1 MSPAH
6 MRWGYIT
13 RMRTSAFTLLVVT
26 LFALT
31 ACASGTTSATV
42 AAPAPVATSS
52 TTSAPRTVQPG
63 APGSDTRVLTPR
75 QADSLT
81 LPKHTAADVAFMTGM
96 ISHHRQALV
105 MTALV
110 ADRTPSR
117 DIRLLA
123 LRIELSQTDE
133 INLMK
138 SWLRDRGEPVP
149 GEGEHA
155 GHDMHEGHLMPG
167 MLTPAQI
174 ATLQAARGT
183 EFDKRFLEFM
193 IQHHEGAITMVAEL
207 FSSPGGGQ
215 GSEIYGF
222 ASDVDSDQQME
233 IARMR
238 RLLAERP

>member
-1 MSPAH
+1 
-6 MRWGYIT
+6 MRLLT
-13 RMRTSAFTLLVVT
+13 PAFTTVT
-26 LFALT
+26 VAALT
-31 ACASGTTSATV
+31 ACAMAPATTPAVS
-42 AAPAPVATSS
+42 AAPTAPVTA
-52 TTSAPRTVQPG
+52 ARTVQPG
-63 APGSDTRVLTPR
+63 APGSPTRVLSAR
-75 QADSLT
+75 QADTLT
-81 LPKHTAADVAFMTGM
+81 MPKHTAADVAFMTGM
-96 ISHHRQALV
+96 IAHHQQALV

-110 ADRTPSR
+110 TDRTTSR
-117 DIRLLA
+117 DLRLLA

-138 SWLRDRGEPVP
+138 SWLRTRGEPVP

-155 GHDMHEGHLMPG
+155 GHDMHAGHLMPG
-167 MLTPAQI
+167 MLTPEQL

-222 ASDVDSDQQME
+222 AADVDSDQQME

>member
-1 MSPAH
+1 
-6 MRWGYIT
+6 MRIH
-13 RMRTSAFTLLVVT
+13 TSSFAVIALGALAACATAPVVT
-26 LFALT
+26 
-31 ACASGTTSATV
+31 
-42 AAPAPVATSS
+42 PAPEPVAVAT
-52 TTSAPRTVQPG
+52 APTVQPG
-63 APGSDTRVLTPR
+63 APGTPSRVLTER
-75 QADSLT
+75 QTASLVT
-81 LPKHTAADVAFMTGM
+81 PKHTAADVAFMTGM
-96 ISHHRQALV
+96 IAHHQQALV

-110 ADRTPSR
+110 ADRTTAR

-123 LRIELSQTDE
+123 LRIELSQSDE

-138 SWLRDRGEPVP
+138 SWLRARAEPVP

-167 MLTPAQI
+167 MLTPEQI
-174 ATLQAARGT
+174 ATLQAARGI
-183 EFDKRFLEFM
+183 EFDKRFLEYM

-222 ASDVDSDQQME
+222 AADVDSDQQME

>member
-1 MSPAH
+1 
-6 MRWGYIT
+6 MR
-13 RMRTSAFTLLVVT
+13 SSSLSLVAVT
-26 LFALT
+26 LSALT
-31 ACASGTTSATV
+31 ACASGATS
-42 AAPAPVATSS
+42 APVATPTPVAASS
-52 TTSAPRTVQPG
+52 TTSTPRTVQPG
-63 APGSDTRVLTPR
+63 APGSDTRVLSAR
-75 QADSLT
+75 QADSLV
-81 LPKHTAADVAFMTGM
+81 LPKHTAADVSFMTGM
-96 ISHHRQALV
+96 IAHHQQALV

-110 ADRTPSR
+110 TDRTTSR

-133 INLMK
+133 ITLMK
-138 SWLRDRGEPVP
+138 SWLRDRAEPVP

-167 MLTPAQI
+167 MLTSAQI

-183 EFDKRFLEFM
+183 EFDTRFLDFM
-193 IQHHEGAITMVAEL
+193 IQHHEGAISMVAEL

>member
-1 MSPAH
+1 
-6 MRWGYIT
+6 MRLHT
-13 RMRTSAFTLLVVT
+13 TALSAVALA
-26 LFALT
+26 ALT
-31 ACASGTTSATV
+31 ACASATV
-42 AAPAPVATSS
+42 PQAAPAP
-52 TTSAPRTVQPG
+52 SAAARTVQPG
-63 APGSDTRVLTPR
+63 APGAATRVLTGP
-75 QADSLT
+75 QADSLVT
-81 LPKHTAADVAFMTGM
+81 PKHTAADIAFMTGM
-96 ISHHRQALV
+96 IAHHQQALV

-110 ADRTPSR
+110 ADRTTAR

-138 SWLRDRGEPVP
+138 SWLRTRGEPVP

-167 MLTPAQI
+167 MLSPEQI
-174 ATLQAARGT
+174 ATLQTARGT
-183 EFDKRFLEFM
+183 EFEKRFLEYM

-222 ASDVDSDQQME
+222 AADVDSDQQME

>member
-1 MSPAH
+1 
-6 MRWGYIT
+6 MRLHP
-13 RMRTSAFTLLVVT
+13 SAFSAV
-26 LFALT
+26 ALAALS
-31 ACASGTTSATV
+31 ACASAPAFAPTV
-42 AAPAPVATSS
+42 APTPVTA
-52 TTSAPRTVQPG
+52 ARTVQPG
-63 APGSDTRVLTPR
+63 APGSASRVLTER
-75 QADSLT
+75 QADSLVA
-81 LPKHTAADVAFMTGM
+81 PRHTAADVAFMTGM
-96 ISHHRQALV
+96 IAHHQQALV

-110 ADRTPSR
+110 ADRTTAR

-138 SWLRDRGEPVP
+138 SWLRARGEPVP

-167 MLTPAQI
+167 MLTPEQI
-174 ATLQAARGT
+174 ATLQAARGV
-183 EFDKRFLEFM
+183 EFEKRFLEFM

-222 ASDVDSDQQME
+222 AADVDSDQQME

>member
-1 MSPAH
+1 
-6 MRWGYIT
+6 MRLLT
-13 RMRTSAFTLLVVT
+13 RGLAAVALA
-26 LFALT
+26 ALT
-31 ACASGTTSATV
+31 ACASAPA
-42 AAPAPVATSS
+42 AAPAPSASPAT
-52 TTSAPRTVQPG
+52 PRTVQPG
-63 APGSDTRVLTPR
+63 APGAASRVLSVR
-75 QADSLT
+75 QADSLAK
-81 LPKHTAADVAFMTGM
+81 PKHTAADIAFMTGM
-96 ISHHRQALV
+96 IAHHQQALV

-110 ADRTPSR
+110 TDRTTSR
-117 DIRLLA
+117 DLRLLA

-138 SWLRDRGEPVP
+138 SWLRSRGEPVP

-155 GHDMHEGHLMPG
+155 GHDMHAGHLMPG
-167 MLTPAQI
+167 MLTPEQI
-174 ATLQAARGT
+174 ATLQAARGN

-222 ASDVDSDQQME
+222 AADVDSDQQME

>member
-1 MSPAH
+1 
-6 MRWGYIT
+6 
-13 RMRTSAFTLLVVT
+13 MRTFEPASLALALGLALSA
-26 LFALT
+26 
-31 ACASGTTSATV
+31 CR
-42 AAPAPVATSS
+42 APS
-52 TTSAPRTVQPG
+52 TGAVTVQPG
-63 APGSDTRVLTPR
+63 APGAPTRVLSAG
-75 QADSLT
+75 QADSLAK
-81 LPKHTAADVAFMTGM
+81 PKHTAADIAFMTGM
-96 ISHHRQALV
+96 IAHHQQALV

-110 ADRTPSR
+110 TDRTTSR
-117 DIRLLA
+117 DLRLLA

-138 SWLRDRGEPVP
+138 SWLRSRGEPVP

-155 GHDMHEGHLMPG
+155 GHDMHAGHLMPG
-167 MLTPAQI
+167 MLTPEQI
-174 ATLQAARGT
+174 ATLQAARGN

-222 ASDVDSDQQME
+222 AADVDSDQQME

>member
-1 MSPAH
+1 
-6 MRWGYIT
+6 MRLHT
-13 RMRTSAFTLLVVT
+13 FAFAAV
-26 LFALT
+26 ALAAPT
-31 ACASGTTSATV
+31 ACATAPAV
-42 AAPAPVATSS
+42 APAPAP
-52 TTSAPRTVQPG
+52 SAAARTVQPG
-63 APGSDTRVLTPR
+63 APGTASRVLTER
-75 QADSLT
+75 QTDSLVA
-81 LPKHTAADVAFMTGM
+81 PKHTAADVSFMTGM
-96 ISHHRQALV
+96 IAHHQQALV

-110 ADRTPSR
+110 ADRTTAR

-123 LRIELSQTDE
+123 LRIELSQSDE

-138 SWLRDRGEPVP
+138 SWLRARGEPVP

-155 GHDMHEGHLMPG
+155 GHNMHEGHLMPG
-167 MLTPAQI
+167 MLTPEQI

-183 EFDKRFLEFM
+183 EFEKRFLEFM

-222 ASDVDSDQQME
+222 AADVDSDQQME